1 MLPPHNEI
9 FPSGAVRRYARI
21 ISFNVVNQIQ
31 TMKIQSILLR
41 FLALIAVGLSVAN
54 VQAHDTK
61 KKVAGPNGGRI
72 VTTVEPRAEFFVL
85 PDRKVQITFLDQ
97 AGKAISPGE
106 QVVTVTA
113 GERMSPTTL
122 TFSKSGNKLISN
134 AALPPGD
141 AVPAVVQIKS
151 TPSAKAV
158 TDKFNVDLAKCGE
171 CKNAEYACIC
181 AH

>member
-1 MLPPHNEI
+1 MKT
-9 FPSGAVRRYARI
+9 
-21 ISFNVVNQIQ
+21 QI
-31 TMKIQSILLR
+31 ILLR
-41 FLALIAVGLSVAN
+41 FLAFIAVGLVSTN
-54 VQAHDTK
+54 VQARDAK
-61 KKVAGPNGGRI
+61 KIVAGPNGGRVVSSI
-72 VTTVEPRAEFFVL
+72 EPRAEFFVL

-97 AGKAISPGE
+97 GGKAIPPAD
-106 QVVTVTA
+106 QVVIVTA

-122 TFSKSGNKLISN
+122 TFSKTGNKLVSN
-134 AALPPGD
+134 VALPAGD

-181 AH
+181 DH